1 MNARV
6 NQKGDTMIPRSSSLL
21 AFGLLGALLV
31 PSLLAQ
37 KPERRDV
44 PTAAPAGPAKVGL
57 TAEETRA
64 GWKMLFDGK
73 SLNGWRGYKKSDSA
87 GTRWSVQDG
96 VLTLA
101 KNDGKDTHGSRDLIS
116 TETFDHF
123 ELAWEWR
130 IAPGGNSGMKY
141 FVLED
146 MDSAIGHEYQ
156 MIDDERHPDAKV
168 GPKRQTSALY
178 DVLAAANRPLK
189 PAGEWNLSR
198 VSVRGMTV
206 EHWLNGTKVLSYEL
220 GSPALK
226 TAIAESKFKDVAR
239 FGTLQK
245 GHILVQDHGDQ
256 VWYRSI
262 KIRPLAAGTH

>member
-1 MNARV
+1 M
-6 NQKGDTMIPRSSSLL
+6 
-21 AFGLLGALLV
+21 

-44 PTAAPAGPAKVGL
+44 PTAAPAAPAKAGL

-73 SLNGWRGYKKSDSA
+73 SLNGWRGYKQPDSA

-130 IAPGGNSGMKY
+130 IALGGNSGMKY

-178 DVLAAANRPLK
+178 VCSPPRISRSSRLA
-189 PAGEWNLSR
+189 
-198 VSVRGMTV
+198 
-206 EHWLNGTKVLSYEL
+206 NG
-220 GSPALK
+220 
-226 TAIAESKFKDVAR
+226 I
-239 FGTLQK
+239 
-245 GHILVQDHGDQ
+245 
-256 VWYRSI
+256 
-262 KIRPLAAGTH
+262 